1 MIVICDC
8 GSTKADWMFV
18 ETNHEHKIYET
29 KGFNPY
35 FQNEDWI
42 INELKINLTSQVD
55 VSLVQKVFFYGAGCS
70 DKDRCSIV
78 ESALQAIFE
87 NAEID
92 VDHDLL
98 AAARALCGKDPG
110 VAVIIGTGSNTCLY
124 DGDKIIDNVFN
135 LGYLLGDEGSG
146 SNLGKSLLKSFFYRE
161 MPADLEEA
169 FTTLYG
175 NDKKEILDK
184 VYRESANVYLASYAK
199 FIADHKYHIFVKK
212 IVMDAFEELI
222 KRHILKYDGVN
233 RIPVHFVGSIAYHFS
248 DILQLTLDQY
258 NLTMGKVIKKP
269 IDDLKLFHL
278 NYPS

>member
-18 ETNHEHKIYET
+18 ESTEEHRIYET

-35 FQNEDWI
+35 FQNEEWI

-55 VSLVQKVFFYGAGCS
+55 VSLVQQVHFYGAGCS
-70 DKDRCSIV
+70 DIERCAV
-78 ESALQAIFE
+78 VQYALNVIFS
-87 NAEID
+87 NAKVV

-98 AAARALCGKDPG
+98 AAARALCGHEPG

-124 DGDKIIDNVFN
+124 DGRYIIDNVFN

-169 FTTLYG
+169 FITLYG
-175 NDKKEILDK
+175 SDKKEILDK

-212 IVMDAFEELI
+212 LVMDAFEELI

-233 RIPVHFVGSIAYHFS
+233 RLPVHFVGSIAFHFS

-278 NYPS
+278 NNPS